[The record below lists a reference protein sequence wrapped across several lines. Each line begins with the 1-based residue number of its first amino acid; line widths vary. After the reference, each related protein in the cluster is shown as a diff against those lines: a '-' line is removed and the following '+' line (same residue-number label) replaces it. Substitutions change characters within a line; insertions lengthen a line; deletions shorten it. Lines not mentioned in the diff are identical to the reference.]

1 MATLSFNTGTGIV
14 GVNHNT
20 GITTINPLYINN
32 GVAMNKKR
40 RFTLTFEETE
50 NGFVLVTQENKYNLE
65 YQMVQNVEKKFVYND
80 TNELVKAVSD
90 VIRNK
95 QQ

>member
-1 MATLSFNTGTGIV
+1 MSNIVFSSGTSIV
-14 GVNHNT
+14 GN
-20 GITTINPLYINN
+20 GCLTTATTNPYLYNN

-50 NGFVLVTQENKYNLE
+50 NGFVLITQENKYNLE

-95 QQ
+95 